1 MRLCLNNTV
10 FLCPGNCSYFD
21 ILQNSRLPVYFT
33 CCLGKEKQFPSLGN
47 PNLYLY
53 FYFEAELSKFC
64 CVVTHCNKD
73 RRNLLYVPLGRGKCG
88 QYMFDIYWN
97 QRNHLTSS
105 FVVNT
110 FLHSFCWLDVFY
122 SPGFLQLEILFMIVL
137 VFLWS
142 FGKGLWPNHDKLMS
156 WLHL

>member
-1 MRLCLNNTV
+1 MGLCLNNTV

-64 CVVTHCNKD
+64 CVVTHCNKY

-88 QYMFDIYWN
+88 QGKLIVWHILESEKPSHCIICCQY
-97 QRNHLTSS
+97 LSS
-105 FVVNT
+105 F
-110 FLHSFCWLDVFY
+110 LLLIRC
-122 SPGFLQLEILFMIVL
+122 FLQPGISAVGDSLYDSLGVSL
-137 VFLWS
+137 VFW
-142 FGKGLWPNHDKLMS
+142 
-156 WLHL
+156 